1 MGVEILVPLGFFLS
15 IVWIVKIIS
24 DNRIRRKLIDQRVSD
39 EMAEAIMSRGGAA
52 PSAYGALKWGL
63 IILSIGGALVFAHL
77 LTIDMD
83 DPIGIGLL
91 CLAAGGG
98 LVAYYYLV
106 AGEEEAA
113 PVEESGELD
122 FEDLP

>member
-1 MGVEILVPLGFFLS
+1 MAVEILVPLGFFAS

-39 EMAEAIMSRGGAA
+39 EVARAVMKEGRAM

-63 IILSIGGALVFAHL
+63 VILGVGGALIIGHI

-83 DPIGIGLL
+83 DPVGYGFIF
-91 CLAAGGG
+91 LAAGAG
-98 LVAYYYLV
+98 LVTYYFM
-106 AGEEEAA
+106 ATEEGEEKHQPEN
-113 PVEESGELD
+113 ELD